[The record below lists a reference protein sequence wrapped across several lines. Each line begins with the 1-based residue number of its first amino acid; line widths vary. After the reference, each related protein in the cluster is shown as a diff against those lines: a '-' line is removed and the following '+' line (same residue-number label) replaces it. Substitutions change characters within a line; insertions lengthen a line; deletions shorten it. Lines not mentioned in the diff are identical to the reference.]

1 MKRLLLL
8 LVFFSVGCLSFSDEY
23 VIFAGDCSVYNDL
36 LKTFTDSSYA
46 IKFDDEQKLFYLFT
60 ADFLTKGW
68 VILSSDDLATL
79 RNCLDKFLE
88 WEKTAVEKNVEIEK
102 EIPNSMIST
111 KVGWKYGDDWY
122 QAGDL
127 DVHFTFFSQSG
138 SRHQLV
144 IESNKVVS
152 SQNQFV
158 SFKLGQLYLE
168 KDQVIALSRGILE
181 QSLNKAIAEHEK
193 KKATEEMFQ

>member
-1 MKRLLLL
+1 M
-8 LVFFSVGCLSFSDEY
+8 
-23 VIFAGDCSVYNDL
+23 
-36 LKTFTDSSYA
+36 
-46 IKFDDEQKLFYLFT
+46 
-60 ADFLTKGW
+60 
-68 VILSSDDLATL
+68 SSDDLTTL

-88 WEKTAVEKNVEIEK
+88 WEKTAAEKNLEIEK

-111 KVGWKYGDDWY
+111 KVGWRYGDDWY
-122 QAGDL
+122 QAADL

-168 KDQVIALSRGILE
+168 KDQVIALARGILE
-181 QSLNKAIAEHEK
+181 QSVDKVVAEHEK
-193 KKATEEMFQ
+193 KRLPRRCFNSSN